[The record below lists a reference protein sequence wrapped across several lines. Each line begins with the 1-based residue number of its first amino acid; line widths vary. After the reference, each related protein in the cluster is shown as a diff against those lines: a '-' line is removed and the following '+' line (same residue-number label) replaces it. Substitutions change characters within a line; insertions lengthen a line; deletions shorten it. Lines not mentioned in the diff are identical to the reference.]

1 MKSGNKAG
9 SWLLVVLLTAAAIN
23 EIIPPQ
29 GTPLL
34 NQFQQSASPDES
46 NQATLDT
53 ILSDAREME
62 EASPGRSYANLFDA
76 IGTNDIRSLF
86 LSLIHI

>member
-34 NQFQQSASPDES
+34 DQFQQSASPDES

-53 ILSDAREME
+53 ILADAREMPIYLMRLVPMTSDLC
-62 EASPGRSYANLFDA
+62 SPP
-76 IGTNDIRSLF
+76 
-86 LSLIHI
+86 